1 MVATA
6 VCLLAC
12 GQSPNSA
19 GISQAQAIEIARQQA
34 QAGSSTTVE
43 LKGVKAGPFRDFR
56 GGASDAVAPG
66 DTKVWA
72 ITFSGTFRGSGGPPL
87 CPSGEPCDRPIALD
101 HTITVILDYS
111 SGAFIMASVEP

>member
-1 MVATA
+1 MVAMA

-12 GQSPNSA
+12 GPQPANTA
-19 GISQAQAIEIARQQA
+19 ISQSQATEIARQQA
-34 QAGSSTTVE
+34 QVQSSTTVE
-43 LKGVKAGPFRDFR
+43 LKQVKSGAFRDFR
-56 GGASDAVAPG
+56 GGTTDAVAPG

-72 ITFSGTFRGSGGPPL
+72 ITFSGSFMGSGGPP
-87 CPSGEPCDRPIALD
+87 CPSGEPCDRVPAFD